1 MAGKSSP
8 LGPTGNTVR
17 ANIEELR
24 QGAGLSYA
32 EMSRRLED
40 AGREI
45 PPLGLRRLEAGERK
59 VDVDDLF
66 AISFVLDVSPMRLL
80 LPGVQS
86 SAIAGESTGLG
97 RRSTEELWLWALGYQ
112 RPGESPAES
121 REYLRR
127 SSPRFVASKTE
138 RIGKRRE
145 WISEQ
150 IEVSSDL
157 MKRDT
162 SRMREVDPDA
172 ANAAL
177 QRHWKEL
184 NWLESLDPADDEA
197 FAALGSEDPAPPSP
211 EEIAGIFSIENE
223 DGSDE

>member
-1 MAGKSSP
+1 M
-8 LGPTGNTVR
+8 
-17 ANIEELR
+17 
-24 QGAGLSYA
+24 GLSYA

-66 AISFVLDVSPMRLL
+66 AIAFVLDVSPMRLL

-86 SAIAGESTGLG
+86 SAIACEATGLG

-112 RPGESPAES
+112 RPGESQAES

-127 SSPRFVASKTE
+127 SSPRFVASKTV

-150 IEVSSDL
+150 IEVSRDI

-162 SRMREVDPDA
+162 MRLREVDPDA

-197 FAALGSEDPAPPSP
+197 FAKLGSEDPAPPTA
-211 EEIAGIFSIENE
+211 EELAGRFDLTDRN
-223 DGSDE
+223 DDDE